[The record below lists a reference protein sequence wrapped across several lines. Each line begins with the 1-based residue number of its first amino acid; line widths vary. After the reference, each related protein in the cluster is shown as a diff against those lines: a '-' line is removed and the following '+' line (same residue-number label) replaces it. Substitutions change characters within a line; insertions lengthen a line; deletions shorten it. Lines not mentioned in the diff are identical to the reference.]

1 MVQAN
6 ETGSPEEQ
14 QGLKLGLFLFQPGI
28 SGGNVVA
35 LIFATFATMATIT
48 YVNFVQPFLLTE
60 MLNIPAERQGALTGA
75 LGALHEIAVI
85 LTMGIAGALSDRT
98 GRRIVFVA
106 GFLVLALGYLI
117 YPLAGSEWQ
126 LFIFRLVVAIGCGLV
141 AVMLSA
147 SIQDFPRERSRGRWI
162 AFNSIFNGLGV
173 VFMAVIFAKLP
184 GWFQASGATAV
195 GSGRY
200 AFWTVAALCLVTA
213 VVLAGG
219 APSRP
224 MGSQQTQPSFIHRVQ
239 RGFVAARHNP
249 RLALAYAAAFI
260 GRGDLVVVGTFFSL
274 WMVQVGVDAGATSG
288 EALARAGMLFG
299 LIQLAALAWA
309 FCMGMLAD
317 RLNRVVAIAVALTI
331 ASLGYLGMGNVSD
344 PLGPEIIP
352 VCILLGM
359 GETSVV
365 VAGGALLGQEA
376 PGPMRGS
383 IVGVFG
389 LCGGLGIL
397 GATLL
402 GGILFDEVRQ
412 TAPFTMMG
420 IGNALLALVAL
431 TLVLLGH
438 HRQSTASPRL

>member
-1 MVQAN
+1 MAGAPS
-6 ETGSPEEQ
+6 EPGDE
-14 QGLKLGLFLFQPGI
+14 GLKLGLFAFQPGI

-60 MLNIPAERQGALTGA
+60 MLAIPAERQGALTGA
-75 LGALHEIAVI
+75 LGALHEVAVI
-85 LTMGIAGALSDRT
+85 LTMGVAGALSDRT
-98 GRRIVFVA
+98 GRRIVFVV
-106 GFLVLALGYLI
+106 GFVILACGYLI

-126 LFIFRLVVAIGCGLV
+126 LLIFRVVVAVGCGLV

-147 SIQDFPRERSRGRWI
+147 SIQDFPQERSRGRWI
-162 AFNSIFNGLGV
+162 ALNSIFNGLGV
-173 VFMAVIFAKLP
+173 VFMAVVLAKLP
-184 GWFQASGATAV
+184 AWFAAGGATTA

-213 VVLAGG
+213 AVLAAGSP
-219 APSRP
+219 ARP
-224 MGSQQTQPSFIHRVQ
+224 AGVREAQPGFMTRLQ

-249 RLALAYAAAFI
+249 RLTLAYGAAFI

-274 WMVQVGVDAGATSG
+274 WIVQVGVEAGASSG
-288 EALARAGMLFG
+288 AALGRAGMLFG
-299 LIQLAALAWA
+299 LIQLAALLWA

-317 RLNRVVAIAVALTI
+317 RLNRVIAIAIALTI
-331 ASLGYLGMGNVSD
+331 AALGYFAMGAVTD
-344 PLGPEIIP
+344 PFGAQIVPI
-352 VCILLGM
+352 CILLGM

-383 IVGVFG
+383 IVGVYG
-389 LCGGLGIL
+389 LSGGFGIL
-397 GATLL
+397 LATFT
-402 GGILFDEVRQ
+402 GGILFDQIGR

-420 IGNALLALVAL
+420 VGNALLALVAL
-431 TLVLLGH
+431 ALVLTRKHDEPL
-438 HRQSTASPRL
+438 RRRRL